1 MKQILIKM
9 LPGLLPLFVFI
20 IADEIWGTIVGLW
33 VAIIIGILELVYI
46 FIKERRFDK
55 FILFDTLLLVGLGG
69 VSLLFDNDIF
79 FKLKPAIIGVIIC
92 ALLGV
97 SAFTPHNFVFS
108 MSKRYMKD
116 IQLSDAQY
124 KQFNKSL
131 KILFFIFM
139 LHTLLVFYSVWFM
152 SKEAW
157 AFISG
162 GLFYI
167 LMGVYFLVEFINRF
181 FKNKKI
187 VNEEWLPIVDS
198 NGQIKGKA
206 PRSLCHTDKTLMHPV
221 IHLHVFN
228 KKGELFLQKRPDN
241 KLIQPGKWDTAVG
254 GHVSFG
260 ETIEKALLREAK
272 EEIGILDFN
281 PELIARYR
289 WESDVETELVFCF
302 TTIYEGNIV
311 TNDNEL
317 NGGKFWKIKE
327 IKSNL
332 GKGVFTPNFE
342 IEFNRFLNKL
352 RNK

>member
-221 IHLHVFN
+221 VHLHVFN

-260 ETIEKALLREAK
+260 ETIEEALLREAK
-272 EEIGILDFN
+272 EEIDISDFN
-281 PELIARYR
+281 PELIARYC
-289 WESDVETELVFCF
+289 WKSDVETELVFCF

>member
-1 MKQILIKM
+1 M

-131 KILFFIFM
+131 KILFFIFL

-317 NGGKFWKIKE
+317 NGGTFWKIKE